1 MTALEK
7 YGFQDA
13 HGHPLENCVD
23 YLDIVT
29 ALRLAVETISV
40 LEGCC
45 PVNLLPGSY
54 RMDALDIVSAVLQTP
69 ATDSMETSL

>member
-23 YLDIVT
+23 YHDLIR
-29 ALRLAVETISV
+29 AFRLAVEAVSV

-45 PVNLLPGSY
+45 PVSLLPGNY
-54 RMDALDIVSAVLQTP
+54 RADVLDIARAVLQP
-69 ATDSMETSL
+69 SEADCMETPI